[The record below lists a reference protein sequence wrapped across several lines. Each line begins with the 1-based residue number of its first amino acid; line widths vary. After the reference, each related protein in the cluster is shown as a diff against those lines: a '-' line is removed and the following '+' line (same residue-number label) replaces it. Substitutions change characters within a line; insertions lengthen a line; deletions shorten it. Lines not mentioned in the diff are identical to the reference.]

1 MGTTQSIPKDSPLGR
16 VLERWYVHGRK
27 PMTKKKMI
35 SYCNK
40 VWPTYVLGSEERWP
54 LNGSLNYYTI
64 LQLESFCKRSGKWGE
79 LSYIEAFMWLHKMD
93 AAREGNVLTVP
104 CGRSVKPPQADSEPK
119 PPPADRKT
127 QKGEKNEETPPS
139 ASQNPGTQTARQGG
153 GRIPPPPPPR
163 SREDLGNP
171 GTRAA
176 TAPPSRDEQTVSPS
190 RTSQGTQYGRGAPPP
205 QSRGDLGNPGTWV
218 AMAPPSRDEQT
229 VSPSRTSQG
238 TQCGPGAPQTGVVVP
253 YQPRQLPVGGVDPK
267 DQPTGYYWARTPFSV
282 SDLLKWKTTNPSYR
296 EDPQKTTDFF
306 TFIFS
311 THQPNWADV
320 EALLNILLT
329 SDERKLV
336 REKALE
342 EAYRLYREN
351 PYRTPS
357 PAGAVPLVEPHWNP
371 NGGGLVHLEHYR
383 RCILEGLKRGVT
395 KKNCPERVRAVQQ
408 KLDEDPEDFLQR
420 LYQAYRK
427 YTNIDPEAPENVW
440 QVSLSFIFQSAPS
453 IRRKLET
460 LNGAL
465 AMNPEQLVSIARAH
479 SRRMEPQQQIV
490 IFLNPGGGREET
502 KRRRPL
508 GPNQCAYCKK
518 EGHWKKE
525 CPRLLLKEFRNA
537 LQNQNGMVGWH
548 ARQNGRIGWHSDSD
562 EDSD

>member
-93 AAREGNVLTVP
+93 AAREGNMLTVP

-119 PPPADRKT
+119 PPSADSKPKPRLSDREPKPPPADRKT
-127 QKGEKNEETPPS
+127 QKEKKNEETPPS
-139 ASQNPGTQTARQGG
+139 ASQSPGTQTAKQGG

-163 SREDLGNP
+163 SRGDLGNP
-171 GTRAA
+171 GTQAA
-176 TAPPSRDEQTVSPS
+176 KAPPSRDEQTVSPS
-190 RTSQGTQYGRGAPPP
+190 RS
-205 QSRGDLGNPGTWV
+205 
-218 AMAPPSRDEQT
+218 
-229 VSPSRTSQG
+229 SQG
-238 TQCGPGAPQTGVVVP
+238 TQCGPGAPQTGMVVP

-282 SDLLKWKTTNPSYR
+282 SDLLKWKSTNPSYQ

-351 PYRTPS
+351 PHRTPS

-383 RCILEGLKRGVT
+383 RCILKGLKRGVT

-440 QVSLSFIFQSAPS
+440 QVSLSFIYQSAPY

-465 AMNPEQLVSIARAH
+465 AMNPEQLVSLARAQ
-479 SRRMEPQQQIV
+479 SRKMEPQQQVV

-502 KRRRPL
+502 RRRRPL
-508 GPNQCAYCKK
+508 GPNQCAYCKE

-525 CPRLLLKEFRNA
+525 CPRLVLKALRNA
-537 LQNQNGMVGWH
+537 LQNQNRMV
-548 ARQNGRIGWHSDSD
+548 GWHSDSD
-562 EDSD
+562 